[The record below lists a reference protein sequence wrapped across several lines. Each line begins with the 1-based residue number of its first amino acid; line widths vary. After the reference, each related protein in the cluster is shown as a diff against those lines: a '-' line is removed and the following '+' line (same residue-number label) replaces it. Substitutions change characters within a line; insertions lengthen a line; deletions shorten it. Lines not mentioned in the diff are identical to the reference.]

1 MTSIRCN
8 TRSSTSRVVFPAI
21 GALALAVM
29 LGACSPDTGTAAPST
44 QIAPTQPMAVE
55 TPPPA
60 YPEELACAGVSGQV
74 GIILNIG
81 ADGMPKDVRVEDGS
95 GHPELDKAAVDAVKG
110 WKFQA
115 GTSRGKPA
123 ETPLRV
129 PITFTA
135 PDIDSDRCDGVSAPL
150 PD

>member
-1 MTSIRCN
+1 MPNINVCTGSPD
-8 TRSSTSRVVFPAI
+8 SRIARPAI
-21 GALALAVM
+21 GALALAMM
-29 LGACSPDTGTAAPST
+29 LVACSPDTGTADPST

-55 TPPPA
+55 TPPPV
-60 YPEELACAGVSGQV
+60 YPEELACAGVAGQV
-74 GIILNIG
+74 GVILNIG
-81 ADGMPKDVRVEDGS
+81 IDGVPKDVRVEDGS
-95 GHPELDKAAVDAVKG
+95 GHPELDRAAVEAVKG

-150 PD
+150 PE